1 MKHRIMKNGIF
12 CFSEKWIELNIE
24 DAKECTAVA
33 VCTDGKKVA
42 VYYSTIETRYMTD
55 EQIGIVRDL
64 AIDNGM
70 DEKRLEYY
78 GIIDPVDT
86 YIRNVDDA
94 QIIHF

>member
-1 MKHRIMKNGIF
+1 MKKRIMKNGIF
-12 CFSEKWIELNIE
+12 CFSDNWTELNIE
-24 DAKECTAVA
+24 EAKESTAVA
-33 VCTDGKKVA
+33 VCTDGKRVA
-42 VYYSTIETRYMTD
+42 VYYSTTETRYMTD
-55 EQIGIVRDL
+55 EQIGIVHDL

-70 DEKRLEYY
+70 DESRLEYF